1 MKLLRNLNLL
11 RPCSE
16 KPYLENA
23 YLVIEDDTFLS
34 ISTSEP
40 GGEFEEVL
48 DCKGKF
54 ALPGLINAHHHL
66 YSTLAVGMPPPGK
79 TPNNFVDPTCMLALD
94 RSCPSKAFALNVFAA
109 LRGSSKLFI
118 KPSRSP

>member
-1 MKLLRNLNLL
+1 MKLLKNLNLL

-40 GGEFEEVL
+40 GGEFEEVSRE
-48 DCKGKF
+48 G
-54 ALPGLINAHHHL
+54 AAYERRNGAQPQPGSEWEYRI
-66 YSTLAVGMPPPGK
+66 Y
-79 TPNNFVDPTCMLALD
+79 
-94 RSCPSKAFALNVFAA
+94 
-109 LRGSSKLFI
+109 
-118 KPSRSP
+118 